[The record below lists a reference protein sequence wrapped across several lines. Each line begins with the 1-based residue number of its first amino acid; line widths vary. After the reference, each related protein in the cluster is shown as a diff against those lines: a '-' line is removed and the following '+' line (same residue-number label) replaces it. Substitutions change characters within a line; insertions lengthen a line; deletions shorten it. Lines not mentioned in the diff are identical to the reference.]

1 MHDRAIALSPPVLD
15 PSSYNVP
22 PGQGTQIS
30 HTGPICFVRCP
41 LLHPVCRY
49 SSMACI
55 TSGQRA
61 RCLPKWVF
69 IHLYPC
75 EQQSR
80 WTRVNI
86 QCSQLRGCPQ
96 MSVLVNPPSRCLLYR
111 KTGHPKHSVSH
122 RGCPRACHGSLML
135 PAGPARAR
143 WCLPTLPPH
152 RSLCPPLP
160 YPRVYFQIRWFDVVC
175 CGVC

>member
-1 MHDRAIALSPPVLD
+1 MVKDSPLPMHDRAIALSPPVLD

-96 MSVLVNPPSRCLLYR
+96 MSVLVNLPSRCLLYKSSKNR
-111 KTGHPKHSVSH
+111 ASQALCRPPRLPSSLPWLAHAPSGPSPSQMVPPHPTSS
-122 RGCPRACHGSLML
+122 PQ
-135 PAGPARAR
+135 P
-143 WCLPTLPPH
+143 LPTTPLPP
-152 RSLCPPLP
+152 SL
-160 YPRVYFQIRWFDVVC
+160 FSN
-175 CGVC
+175 